1 MTLKFIETHDA
12 CIFKT
17 YQSKK
22 VKIHIIIPYYLFRY
36 DDTIP
41 IISYNIRILLV
52 LLFKP
57 IGN

>member
-1 MTLKFIETHDA
+1 MTLKFIKTDA

-17 YQSKK
+17 YQSRK
-22 VKIHIIIPYYLFRY
+22 VKTHIIISYYLF
-36 DDTIP
+36 
-41 IISYNIRILLV
+41 SYNIRILLV